1 MNVFVVIPGRNEEEH
16 VYSVIQETKKYASN
30 VIFVDDGSKDKTV
43 SEAKKTGVTVL
54 KHLINLGKGAAI
66 RTGAAYAT
74 ARGADVIVF
83 MDSDGQHKPA
93 RIPELIRK
101 LEGYD
106 IIFTY
111 RNLKSANMPIVKKIG
126 NLFLDALLKKLFQIK
141 IIDAQCGY
149 KIMTTQAYGKLHL
162 TSSDYTIESE
172 IAAKTSSHKLKFK
185 QVPIET
191 VYIDKYKGTTIIDG
205 INIALKMLKWRITR

>member
-1 MNVFVVIPGRNEEEH
+1 MNVFVVIPGHNEEKH
-16 VYSVIQETKKYASN
+16 IYSVIQETKKYASN
-30 VIFVDDGSKDKTV
+30 IVFVDDGSKDKTV
-43 SEAKKTGVTVL
+43 NEAKKTGVTIL

-74 ARGADVIVF
+74 AKGADAIIF

-93 RIPELIRK
+93 HIPTLIRK
-101 LEGYD
+101 LKGYD

-111 RNLKSANMPIVKKIG
+111 RNFKSTSMPIIKKIG
-126 NLFLDALLKKLFQIK
+126 NLFLDSLLKKLFQIK
-141 IIDAQCGY
+141 IVDAQCGY
-149 KIMTTQAYGKLHL
+149 KIMTTQTYRKLHL

-172 IAAKTSSHKLKFK
+172 IAAKTSSNKLKFK

-191 VYIDKYKGTTIIDG
+191 VYIDKYKGTTAIDG
-205 INIALKMLKWRITR
+205 INIAIKMLKWRVTK